1 MLASFCKR
9 KLIRKYN
16 FHLIISGERF
26 DFVLNANQEAKSY
39 WIRAKGWKYTLEI
52 CILNYFLLVI
62 LFFVGSIRLTFFFI
76 KSHKFFCTAKT
87 YILV

>member
-52 CILNYFLLVI
+52 
-62 LFFVGSIRLTFFFI
+62 S
-76 KSHKFFCTAKT
+76 
-87 YILV
+87 